1 MGLSRRAFLQKT
13 SAVVTALGLTELA
26 INLGIPP
33 QAKAYSQ
40 ALAQSGGRKLA
51 LLIGIDNYPAEA
63 VPAALSSDQ
72 PVKLAGCV
80 TDVALQKELLI
91 HRFGFLPADIVCLTN
106 GQATRSGIYQAFV
119 DHLYNQAQP
128 GDVVVFH
135 FSGYGAEVRFEDA
148 AEGQAVRSLVP
159 VDGLLPNAGRPV
171 LNDITEIELKDLLRQ
186 LKTQKITTV
195 LDAGFVD
202 IPVPLSGGLRSR
214 ARSAIVTGQPPAPFR
229 LLEEARLAKK
239 DAPFPGVLLR
249 GADFDDVVIERQW
262 NGFNAGAFTYVL
274 TQYLWSAPAPVTVG
288 QMLGRSQET
297 LVRWQGEQQPQ
308 VGGSRNLNL
317 QGPGKKL
324 PVYNTPAVERSR
336 GEGVIQSI
344 NSDGKTLTLW
354 LGGLPPRVLEYL
366 SPSTVMT
373 CSDRRFRLRSRDGL
387 IGKAKL
393 IYSPQA
399 TPVHPGDAIFE
410 AVRTLPK
417 SIDLV
422 VALDSR
428 LERIERVDA
437 TSALSAL
444 AFVSSTSDTALPA
457 DCLLG
462 KPLSKPTETLTA
474 SLHPVA
480 PSQKPAQDLLSDS
493 ASSRASAGELAAA
506 DSAEPSGEPAGTRG
520 SSGYGLFSLT
530 RSLIPGT
537 LAFQDEAIKP
547 AINRL
552 APKLQALLALKMLRL
567 SENQAASQ
575 LLLRVTL
582 ETADTNAAV
591 LLSRQT
597 LRSRPPGQR
606 ANASS
611 KDSSMPQVPVGSRV
625 RYRLFND
632 GEEPLY
638 YTLINVDPRERLSA
652 FCPIRDLAAPSPEAE
667 DAEEIAGI
675 AVTTIAPGSSVA
687 IPSADL
693 DWAVEAPP
701 GPIETYVVCST
712 LPLTRTF
719 NTLLTASANSGSQ
732 RISPLPAPLKMIEAL
747 LTDISQDGS
756 DDVYT
761 LNVSQW
767 ATINFTYQAV

>member
-1 MGLSRRAFLQKT
+1 MGLSRRAFLQTT

-51 LLIGIDNYPAEA
+51 LLIGIDNYPPEALPAEPL
-63 VPAALSSDQ
+63 VEQ
-72 PVKLAGCV
+72 PIKLAGCA
-80 TDVALQKELLI
+80 TDVALQRELLI

-106 GQATRSGIYQAFV
+106 GQATRSGIYQAFF
-119 DHLYNQAQP
+119 DHLYSQAKP

-135 FSGYGAEVRFEDA
+135 FSGYGAEVRFEDS

-159 VDGLLPNAGRPV
+159 IDGLLPNAERPV
-171 LNDITEIELKDLLRQ
+171 LNDITEIELKALLRQ

-214 ARSAIVTGQPPAPFR
+214 ARSAAVTGQPPAPFP
-229 LLEEARLAKK
+229 LLAEARLAKK

-249 GADFDDVVIERQW
+249 GADLDDVVIERQW

-274 TQYLWSAPAPVTVG
+274 TQYLWSAPAPVTVR

-297 LVRWQGEQQPQ
+297 LVRWEGDQQPK

-317 QGPGKKL
+317 QSPEKNSL
-324 PVYNTPAVERSR
+324 VYDTPMVESSR
-336 GEGVIQSI
+336 GEGVIQAI

-373 CSDRRFRLRSRDGL
+373 CSGRRLRLRSRDGL
-387 IGKAKL
+387 TGKAKL

-399 TPVHPGDAIFE
+399 TPVQPGDPIFE

-462 KPLSKPTETLTA
+462 KPLSKPAETLTA
-474 SLHPVA
+474 SLRPVG
-480 PSQKPAQDLLSDS
+480 QKSAEGLPDS
-493 ASSRASAGELAAA
+493 ALGQRLAAA
-506 DSAEPSGEPAGTRG
+506 DSAEPNNEPAGTKG

-575 LLLRVTL
+575 LLFRVTL
-582 ETADTNAAV
+582 ETADANAAV

-597 LRSRPPGQR
+597 LRSRPLDQR
-606 ANASS
+606 ANASG
-611 KDSSMPQVPVGSRV
+611 KDSAMPEVPVGSRV

-632 GEEPLY
+632 GEKPLY

-652 FCPIRDLAAPSPEAE
+652 FCPVRNLAAPSPEAE
-667 DAEEIAGI
+667 EAEEIAGI
-675 AVTTIAPGSSVA
+675 AATTIAPGSSVA

-701 GPIETYVVCST
+701 GPTETYVVCST

-747 LTDISQDGS
+747 LTDISQDS
-756 DDVYT
+756 NDDVYT

-767 ATINFTYQAV
+767 ATINFIYQAV

>member
-26 INLGIPP
+26 INLGILP

-40 ALAQSGGRKLA
+40 ALAQSAGRKLA

-63 VPAALSSDQ
+63 LPAPSSSDQ
-72 PVKLAGCV
+72 PVKLDGCT
-80 TDVALQKELLI
+80 TDVALQRELLI

-106 GQATRSGIYQAFV
+106 GQATRAGIYQAFV
-119 DHLYNQAQP
+119 DHLYSQAQP

-135 FSGYGAEVRFEDA
+135 FSGYGAEVRFEDS

-159 VDGLLPNAGRPV
+159 IDGLLPNAGRPV
-171 LNDITEIELKDLLRQ
+171 LNDITEIELKALLRQ

-214 ARSAIVTGQPPAPFR
+214 ARSAIVTGQPPAPFP
-229 LLEEARLAKK
+229 LLEDARLAKK

-249 GADFDDVVIERQW
+249 GADLDDVVIERQW

-297 LVRWQGEQQPQ
+297 LVRWQGDQQPK

-317 QGPGKKL
+317 QSPEKKS
-324 PVYNTPAVERSR
+324 PVYDTPMVESSR
-336 GEGVIQSI
+336 GEGVIQAI

-373 CSDRRFRLRSRDGL
+373 CSDRRLRLRSRDGL
-387 IGKAKL
+387 TGKAKL

-399 TPVHPGDAIFE
+399 TPVRPGDPIFE

-480 PSQKPAQDLLSDS
+480 PGQRPKDLLDPVSG
-493 ASSRASAGELAAA
+493 RGLAAA
-506 DSAEPSGEPAGTRG
+506 DSAEPSGEPAGNRG

-547 AINRL
+547 AITRL

-567 SENQAASQ
+567 SENQAASR

-582 ETADTNAAV
+582 ETADANAAV

-597 LRSRPPGQR
+597 VRSRPPGQR

-611 KDSSMPQVPVGSRV
+611 KDSAMPQVPVGSRV

-652 FCPIRDLAAPSPEAE
+652 FCPVRDLAAPSPEAE
-667 DAEEIAGI
+667 EAEEIAGI
-675 AVTTIAPGSSVA
+675 AATTIAPGSSVA

-701 GPIETYVVCST
+701 GPTETYVVCST